1 MTSMELFALGLVVVC
16 ATGLGFTIVVE
27 SVKLLAISGRATQI
41 GSKVESR
48 KAALEELRRQLAAA
62 EEAETRRQ
70 AELSRLAND
79 RARVE
84 GLIKS
89 FQADKLEMVHELG
102 QPDGTNALFICELK
116 TTPDFNRIDSRRLI
130 FAREIW
136 QHRNVAHVWAES
148 ADAAL
153 GHVQR
158 AFHGRSGVVAG
169 RIQPTE
175 TAAAEPAGTAAEAP
189 DAARTSAVTA
199 SRGVPRQPATE
210 RQKPAAA

>member
-1 MTSMELFALGLVVVC
+1 MASMDLFALGLVVVC

-27 SVKLLAISGRATQI
+27 SVKLLAVSGRASQI
-41 GSKVESR
+41 GGKVESR
-48 KAALEELRRQLAAA
+48 KAALEELRRQLGVA
-62 EEAETRRQ
+62 EDGETRRQ
-70 AELSRLAND
+70 AELARLTND
-79 RARVE
+79 RLRVE

-102 QPDGTNALFICELK
+102 QPDGSNALYICDLK
-116 TTPDFNRIDSRRLI
+116 TTPDFNRLDSRRLI

-158 AFHGRSGVVAG
+158 AFHGRAGVVAG
-169 RIQPTE
+169 RIQSTE
-175 TAAAEPAGTAAEAP
+175 NSTAEPA
-189 DAARTSAVTA
+189 DAAATEPADAAAKSAA
-199 SRGVPRQPATE
+199 PSRGVPRQPATE

>member
-1 MTSMELFALGLVVVC
+1 MASMDVFALGLVVVC

-27 SVKLLAISGRATQI
+27 SVKLLAVSGRASQI
-41 GSKVESR
+41 GGKVESR
-48 KAALEELRRQLAAA
+48 KAALEELRRQLGVA
-62 EEAETRRQ
+62 EDGETRRQ
-70 AELSRLAND
+70 TELARLAND

-102 QPDGTNALFICELK
+102 QPDGGNALYICELK
-116 TTPDFNRIDSRRLI
+116 TTPDFNRLDSRRLI

-158 AFHGRSGVVAG
+158 AFHGRAGVVPG
-169 RIQPTE
+169 RILATDTTSEGPADT
-175 TAAAEPAGTAAEAP
+175 TAADAAEPTKAAAP
-189 DAARTSAVTA
+189 SL
-199 SRGVPRQPATE
+199 GVPRQPATE
-210 RQKPAAA
+210 RQKPAA